1 MVYSAHEKM
10 SHTARKT
17 VANTKIPRRVESE
30 SSPRDPPAIQA
41 IATENETAR
50 SIVTT
55 DTQPRVRIVSRYA
68 MTAGSVGTGHP
79 EHGTGIKSAAWNDS
93 VPAKMRT
100 PRNNPITRTK
110 LFGEMPPLRRGGS
123 IIIG

>member
-68 MTAGSVGTGHP
+68 MTAGSVRTGHP
-79 EHGTGIKSAAWNDS
+79 AHGPGVKSAAWNQ
-93 VPAKMRT
+93 RCT
-100 PRNNPITRTK
+100 PELRSRRHNPNIST
-110 LFGEMPPLRRGGS
+110 EQAEVAAS
-123 IIIG
+123 

>member
-1 MVYSAHEKM
+1 MVYSAHENM
-10 SHTARKT
+10 THTARKT
-17 VANTKIPRRVESE
+17 VANTKIPRLVESE

-68 MTAGSVGTGHP
+68 MTAGSAGTGHP
-79 EHGTGIKSAAWNDS
+79 AHGTGMRSAAGTKRA
-93 VPAKMRT
+93 PTKT
-100 PRNNPITRTK
+100 PTPQTKTDTATRTDVQ
-110 LFGEMPPLRRGGS
+110 
-123 IIIG
+123 I